1 MLCTCSIERNI
12 TKKYK
17 GRWESFQRDM
27 LLLFENARTYNAE
40 GSEVRHAQH
49 VCFSRCTLSR
59 TVQVYEDAAAL
70 EKVFRKKMG
79 KGEERGGAGKRR
91 RPSEDDDDDCPIAA
105 AAAAAKV
112 PRREKAS
119 SKAEGKRGG
128 GSGKRRRSSNDGGG
142 RAAAAPKAARTEQ
155 KPEQSK
161 SELMLGAWKAV
172 REAKDGRRER
182 AEIFVQL
189 PSKEE
194 LPVYYE
200 IIGNPMDLR
209 TVRRPPA
216 HHPTDGAFGLTT
228 ASLCPQVRERIDEGK
243 YRRWDNFERD
253 MMLIFENAKLFNM
266 EGSEIHADAVVL
278 EQVFK
283 AQPAPAAYSRK

>member
-1 MLCTCSIERNI
+1 MP
-12 TKKYK
+12 K
-17 GRWESFQRDM
+17 GPRCAIA
-27 LLLFENARTYNAE
+27 L
-40 GSEVRHAQH
+40 H
-49 VCFSRCTLSR
+49 VCFSRCALSR

-105 AAAAAKV
+105 AAAKAAAKV

-128 GSGKRRRSSNDGGG
+128 GSGKRRRSSGDGGG
-142 RAAAAPKAARTEQ
+142 KGAAAPKAARTEQ

-200 IIGNPMDLR
+200 IISNPMDLR

-216 HHPTDGAFGLTT
+216 HHPTCS
-228 ASLCPQVRERIDEGK
+228 ASG
-243 YRRWDNFERD
+243 
-253 MMLIFENAKLFNM
+253 
-266 EGSEIHADAVVL
+266 
-278 EQVFK
+278 
-283 AQPAPAAYSRK
+283 